1 MQEKQILKIF
11 EDHKYLTLE
20 KFITISSISEK
31 KAKAFLRALFNK
43 ATLDKI
49 KVDGIEYFFLP
60 DLIKEEDIKKELA
73 PKEEAPKKKKASW
86 KFFDKLMDLLNKEVE
101 VVYNDGYERHTIK
114 AVFRAYEQY
123 HLSLLLDTE
132 DGVMFLRGNAVVSIK
147 ELK

>member
-11 EDHKYLTLE
+11 EDHKYLTLDQ
-20 KFITISSISEK
+20 FIGISQISEK
-31 KAKAFLRALFNK
+31 RAKTTLKALFNK
-43 ATLDKI
+43 GSLDKTI
-49 KVDGIEYFFLP
+49 VDGVEYFFLP

-73 PKEEAPKKKKASW
+73 PKEEEPKKKKAYW

-123 HLSLLLDTE
+123 HLSLLLENE